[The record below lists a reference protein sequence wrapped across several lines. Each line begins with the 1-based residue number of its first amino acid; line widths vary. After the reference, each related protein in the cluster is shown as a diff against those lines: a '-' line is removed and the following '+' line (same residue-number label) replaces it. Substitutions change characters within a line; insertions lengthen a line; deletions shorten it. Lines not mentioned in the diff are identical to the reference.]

1 MDAELA
7 RRLWDEA
14 PDAAIVA
21 EADGT
26 ILFWNR
32 AAELIFGYSA
42 AEAVG
47 GTIRGLLLPEAAQN
61 SRNNDGGGVSA
72 DAYEV
77 VRRRKDGTLVYVNAS
92 STLIRNAPRAPD
104 WVLYTKRDV
113 TLLKMERDANLMESR
128 FGALL
133 ESMPDAIVLVNAIG
147 RIVLINSRAAELF
160 GYERPELIGK
170 PVEILVPPPLR
181 KAHGVQRGSFI
192 AKPKAR
198 AMGAG
203 LQLHGLRRNGEQF
216 PVEISLSPLSTEVG
230 TMVMSAVRDVT
241 LNRKAEQ
248 KFRGLL
254 ESAPDAMIIAD
265 RGGLIALVNSQAER
279 LFGYSRAEMLGKSI
293 DSLVP
298 LRFRGNHGAHREQFF
313 MQPRPRAMGA
323 GLELYGLRAD
333 GSEFPVEVSLSPL
346 DAGDGLLVCTAIRD
360 ATDSRRKERAL
371 QKANRLKSEFLANMS
386 HELRTPLNGIIGFSE
401 LLIDEKPGPLN
412 ERQKD
417 YLNDVHTCGLHLL
430 SLINDVLDL
439 SKIEAGK
446 MDLHPEAF
454 ALRRA
459 IEEICSVL
467 SPMAKK
473 KNILLSS
480 EIAVEMETVV
490 LDRGKLVQVLYNL
503 VSNALKFTES
513 GGAVRIAAAQGPA
526 RRLLLTVTDSGIGI
540 SAEDLPKL
548 FVEFQQLDS
557 GPTRRHGGTGLG
569 LALSKSL
576 IELQGGSIAVRSEPG
591 RGTSFVV
598 SLPLDRQ
605 ERSGN

>member
-1 MDAELA
+1 
-7 RRLWDEA
+7 
-14 PDAAIVA
+14 
-21 EADGT
+21 
-26 ILFWNR
+26 
-32 AAELIFGYSA
+32 
-42 AEAVG
+42 
-47 GTIRGLLLPEAAQN
+47 
-61 SRNNDGGGVSA
+61 
-72 DAYEV
+72 
-77 VRRRKDGTLVYVNAS
+77 
-92 STLIRNAPRAPD
+92 
-104 WVLYTKRDV
+104 
-113 TLLKMERDANLMESR
+113 
-128 FGALL
+128 
-133 ESMPDAIVLVNAIG
+133 
-147 RIVLINSRAAELF
+147 
-160 GYERPELIGK
+160 
-170 PVEILVPPPLR
+170 
-181 KAHGVQRGSFI
+181 
-192 AKPKAR
+192 
-198 AMGAG
+198 
-203 LQLHGLRRNGEQF
+203 
-216 PVEISLSPLSTEVG
+216 
-230 TMVMSAVRDVT
+230 MVMSAVRDVT